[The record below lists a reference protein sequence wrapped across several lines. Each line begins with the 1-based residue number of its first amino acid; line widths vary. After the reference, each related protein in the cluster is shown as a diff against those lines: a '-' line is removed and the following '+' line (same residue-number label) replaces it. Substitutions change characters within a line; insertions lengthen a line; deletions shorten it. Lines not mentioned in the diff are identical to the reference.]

1 MIEAFI
7 YPVPKGEEY
16 EAPRMRDCHGATR
29 LAMTVPPHPTLSP
42 REGEREM
49 RMRAPRARPSVCIGP
64 YGLIGGLQ
72 APAGDAFGL
81 AGLDEGRVVRRDARR
96 HLGGPSRR

>member
-42 REGEREM
+42 LRGGEGNEE
-49 RMRAPRARPSVCIGP
+49 AGPSDR
-64 YGLIGGLQ
+64 GLQ
-72 APAGDAFGL
+72 YAS
-81 AGLDEGRVVRRDARR
+81 GRTA
-96 HLGGPSRR
+96 L